1 MKLLFLIHSGPSPAA
16 VTALLEANGAPG
28 YTILDDVTGSGP
40 SGKLAG
46 TRAFPGTATILLSV
60 LPEDRLEPVRAA
72 LRAYRDQ
79 LPAGEHLHVATVP
92 IEDYF

>member
-1 MKLLFLIHSGPSPAA
+1 MKLLFVIYSGPSPES

-28 YTILDDVTGSGP
+28 YTILDDVTGAGP

-60 LPEDRLEPVRAA
+60 LPADHLDPVRTA
-72 LRAYRDQ
+72 LRAHQGR
-79 LPAGEHLHVATVP
+79 LAPGEHLHVATVP